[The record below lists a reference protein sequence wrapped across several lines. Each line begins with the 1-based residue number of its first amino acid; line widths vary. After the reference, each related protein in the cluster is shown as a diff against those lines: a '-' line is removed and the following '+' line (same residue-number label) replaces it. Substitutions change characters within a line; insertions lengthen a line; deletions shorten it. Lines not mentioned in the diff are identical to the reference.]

1 MALVVNE
8 EQQMLKESARGFLAE
23 HAPISEVRAQRDSG
37 SELGYSPALWGKMA
51 DMGWAAILVPEQFGG
66 LAFGHVGMGQIIEET
81 GRTLTASPL
90 ISTAILGVTLINL
103 AGSDSQKAELLGK
116 IANGDL
122 TLALAIDEG
131 TQHSPAN
138 TKMSASKQDGEYVLN
153 GTKRYVIDGS
163 SADNLIVVTRTSGN
177 PGDLK
182 GISLFNVN
190 SDTNGI
196 NICLLYTSDAAD
208 E

>member
-90 ISTAILGVTLINL
+90 ILSLIH
-103 AGSDSQKAELLGK
+103 
-116 IANGDL
+116 I
-122 TLALAIDEG
+122 
-131 TQHSPAN
+131 
-138 TKMSASKQDGEYVLN
+138 
-153 GTKRYVIDGS
+153 
-163 SADNLIVVTRTSGN
+163 
-177 PGDLK
+177 
-182 GISLFNVN
+182 
-190 SDTNGI
+190 
-196 NICLLYTSDAAD
+196 
-208 E
+208 